1 MKLYEI
7 NNKKEYDFSCIY
19 LWTNLVNGKKYVGQT
34 SCFASRMS
42 HYRSGRF
49 NDRMKKDI
57 DLYGVDSFEIDI
69 LEKDVPHCM
78 LDEREQYWIDYYQS
92 YKEDVGY
99 NICQF
104 AGSTRGYK
112 HTPEQCLAKSERMRG
127 ENNVMYGKK
136 HTEEWRKEH
145 SEWLKNKWATDEEY
159 RKFWKERMS
168 GEKNYFY
175 GKHFS
180 GELNPMYGKHHSQT
194 TKDKLSK
201 AIGKSVRCVETGDV
215 YTSITRAAQAIGVTR
230 CVVSEA
236 LHKGYRAGGY
246 HWEFV

>member
-34 SCFASRMS
+34 TCFHRRMGT
-42 HYRSGRF
+42 YRHTYPNAYMERAVNKHGLDNF
-49 NDRMKKDI
+49 DI
-57 DLYGVDSFEIDI
+57 TI
-69 LEKDVPHCM
+69 LERDVPLDK
-78 LDEREQYWIDYYQS
+78 LDEREQYWLDYYQS
-92 YKEDVGY
+92 YDMDKGY
-99 NICQF
+99 NICKI
-104 AGSTRGYK
+104 ASTTKGV
-112 HTPEQCLAKSERMRG
+112 T
-127 ENNVMYGKK
+127 
-136 HTEEWRKEH
+136 HTEEWCQEH
-145 SEWLKNKWATDEEY
+145 SEWLKDKWATDEDY
-159 RKFWKERMS
+159 RKFWHDKMS
-168 GEKNYFY
+168 GENNYFY
-175 GKHFS
+175 GKDFS

-201 AIGKSVRCVETGDV
+201 VIGKSVRCVETGDV
-215 YTSITRAAQAIGVTR
+215 YTSITRAAQAVGVTR

>member
-7 NNKKEYDFSCIY
+7 NKKKEYDFSCIY

-34 SCFASRMS
+34 TCFHR
-42 HYRSGRF
+42 
-49 NDRMKKDI
+49 RMKTYRYTYPNAYMEHAVNKHGLDNFDI
-57 DLYGVDSFEIDI
+57 TI
-69 LEKDVPHCM
+69 LERDVPLDK
-78 LDEREQYWIDYYQS
+78 LDEREQYWLDYYQS
-92 YKEDVGY
+92 YDLDKGY
-99 NICQF
+99 NICKI
-104 AGSTRGYK
+104 ASTTKGI
-112 HTPEQCLAKSERMRG
+112 T
-127 ENNVMYGKK
+127 
-136 HTEEWRKEH
+136 HTEEWCQEH
-145 SEWLKNKWATDEEY
+145 SEWLKDKWATDEEY
-159 RKFWKERMS
+159 RKFWQERMS
-168 GEKNYFY
+168 GENNYFY

-194 TKDKLSK
+194 TKDKMSK
-201 AIGKSVRCVETGDV
+201 KIGKSVRCVETGDV

>member
-34 SCFASRMS
+34 TCF
-42 HYRSGRF
+42 YR
-49 NDRMKKDI
+49 RMKTYRYTYPNAYMEHAVKKHGLDNFDI
-57 DLYGVDSFEIDI
+57 TI
-69 LEKDVPHCM
+69 LERDVPLDK
-78 LDEREQYWIDYYQS
+78 LDEREQYWLDYYQS
-92 YKEDVGY
+92 YDMDKGY
-99 NICQF
+99 NICKI
-104 AGSTRGYK
+104 ASTTEGV
-112 HTPEQCLAKSERMRG
+112 T
-127 ENNVMYGKK
+127 
-136 HTEEWRKEH
+136 HTEEWCKEH
-145 SEWLKNKWATDEEY
+145 SEWLKDKWATDEDY
-159 RKFWKERMS
+159 RKFWHDKMS
-168 GEKNYFY
+168 GENNYFY

-194 TKDKLSK
+194 TKDKMSK
-201 AIGKSVRCVETGDV
+201 MIGKSVRCVETGDV
-215 YTSITRAAQAIGVTR
+215 YTSITRAAQAVGVTR

>member
-42 HYRSGRF
+42 NYRYGRF

-57 DLYGVDSFEIDI
+57 DLYGVDSFDIDI

-104 AGSTRGYK
+104 ASSTRGYK

-127 ENNVMYGKK
+127 ENNGMYGKK
-136 HTEEWRKEH
+136 HTEEWCKEH
-145 SEWLKNKWATDEEY
+145 SEWLKEKWATDEDY
-159 RKFWKERMS
+159 RKFWHDKMS
-168 GEKNYFY
+168 GENNYFY
-175 GKHFS
+175 GKH
-180 GELNPMYGKHHSQT
+180 LYGDENGHA
-194 TKDKLSK
+194 K
-201 AIGKSVRCVETGDV
+201 AVRCVELNKI
-215 YTSITRAAQAIGVTR
+215 YTTVK
-230 CVVSEA
+230 EA
-236 LHKGYRAGGY
+236 SKCSGTSRQNIAHALNGRQETAGGY
-246 HWEFV
+246 HWEYV